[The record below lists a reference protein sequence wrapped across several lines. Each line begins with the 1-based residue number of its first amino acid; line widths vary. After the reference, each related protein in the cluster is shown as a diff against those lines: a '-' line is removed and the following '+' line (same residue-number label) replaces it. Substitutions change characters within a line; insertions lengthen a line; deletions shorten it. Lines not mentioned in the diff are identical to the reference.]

1 MVMDGIVTCKI
12 GDFWYNWTRRMS
24 LGGRCSLNSFVF
36 DHIKESSMETIQ
48 KEMAIGEVVEKYPQT
63 VEVFLRHGLMC
74 FGCAVARFEN
84 VEQGA
89 IAHGIDVKALMK
101 DLNAAVHPVSS

>member
-1 MVMDGIVTCKI
+1 MD
-12 GDFWYNWTRRMS
+12 
-24 LGGRCSLNSFVF
+24 
-36 DHIKESSMETIQ
+36 TIT
-48 KEMAIGEVVEKYPQT
+48 KEMTIGEVVEKFPQS

-89 IAHGIDVKALMK
+89 RAHGIDVEALVT
-101 DLNAAVHPVSS
+101 DLNAAVAAPQASN

>member
-1 MVMDGIVTCKI
+1 MDMIT
-12 GDFWYNWTRRMS
+12 
-24 LGGRCSLNSFVF
+24 
-36 DHIKESSMETIQ
+36 
-48 KEMAIGEVVEKYPQT
+48 KEMAIGEVVEKFPQS

-89 IAHGIDVKALMK
+89 RAHGIDVEALIT
-101 DLNAAVHPVSS
+101 DLNAAVAAPQASN